1 MPTATFTP
9 NSQQFDAT
17 RSEIIASFRQKIQQ
31 EARRKLSQVQLQ
43 ELIDIFRTRLTS
55 LPDPESIQ
63 QLCQAEIALLSE
75 GYNPPS
81 VAKNYLPKYRQ
92 AIPFR
97 LNPRRKS

>member
-1 MPTATFTP
+1 MRPVMKSSP
-9 NSQQFDAT
+9 PKG
-17 RSEIIASFRQKIQQ
+17 QKIQQ

-43 ELIDIFRTRLTS
+43 ELIEIFRTRLTS

-81 VAKNYLPKYRQ
+81 VANNYLPKYRQ
-92 AIPFR
+92 AIAFR
-97 LNPRRKS
+97 LNPLLHSLKYS